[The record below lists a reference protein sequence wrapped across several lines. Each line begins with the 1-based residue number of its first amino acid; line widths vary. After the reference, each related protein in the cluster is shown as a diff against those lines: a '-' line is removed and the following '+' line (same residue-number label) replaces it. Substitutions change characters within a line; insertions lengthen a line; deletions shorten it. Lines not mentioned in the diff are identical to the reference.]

1 MLQSISARREY
12 RRIVYH
18 PAELFDVRTIWT
30 DPAPQIEAWPILAI
44 LAGRIVRSA
53 ARYSSDA
60 FRPHP
65 ACCRSRHRFSSG
77 VLSFMSGH
85 SKWSTIKRQKGAA
98 DAKRGQ
104 LFTKLAREITVAA
117 RSGVPDP
124 DANARLRIAVQKAKK
139 ESMPKDNIDRAIAR
153 AAGSEGGDQYD
164 EIFYEGY
171 GPGGTA
177 LMISTLTDNRNRT
190 VGEVRAILTRAGGSL
205 AENGAVSWMFDQTG
219 VITLPAGNADPDEIA
234 LVAIDAGATDFQ
246 VEDETVEI
254 YTEPT
259 DLHKVQDQ
267 LVAAGYEPESA
278 ELIMKPKTS
287 LQPDA
292 DAAVKAIRLLEKLED
307 LDDVQQVYSNLDI
320 SDDVLAAVS

>member
-1 MLQSISARREY
+1 
-12 RRIVYH
+12 
-18 PAELFDVRTIWT
+18 
-30 DPAPQIEAWPILAI
+30 
-44 LAGRIVRSA
+44 
-53 ARYSSDA
+53 
-60 FRPHP
+60 
-65 ACCRSRHRFSSG
+65 
-77 VLSFMSGH
+77 MSGH

-153 AAGSEGGDQYD
+153 ASGSEGGDQYD

-190 VGEVRAILTRAGGSL
+190 VGEVRALLTRAGGSL

-219 VITLPAGNADPDEIA
+219 VIALPAGDIDPDEIA
-234 LVAIDAGATDFQ
+234 LVAIDAGATDF
-246 VEDETVEI
+246 VVDGDTVEI

-267 LVAAGYEPESA
+267 LVSAGFEPESA

-287 LQPDA
+287 MQPDA

-307 LDDVQQVYSNLDI
+307 LDDVQTVYSNLEFTDEL
-320 SDDVLAAVS
+320 LAAVS